1 MHLESS
7 NLASLPDGS
16 QAITFTIILP
26 KVIDSALHF
35 EKAQNPMDNA
45 EKRIA
50 LFLYRA
56 IIIETILNIQL

>member
-7 NLASLPDGS
+7 KITSLPDGS

-35 EKAQNPMDNA
+35 GTPWNLVVDQSGINSK
-45 EKRIA
+45 
-50 LFLYRA
+50 
-56 IIIETILNIQL
+56 